1 MLTTFRIISIILVSI
16 WLNACSGL
24 LPTLDKK
31 NQSPWTS
38 FAAAKAS
45 FDKIVPQETTHD
57 DLKKLGF
64 DPFETPNM
72 KLITYLDII
81 QKFIPNESISFDDL
95 DPGIQACLKAKAD
108 CHGYEVTPQEIK
120 NERYGNVLLDLFNF
134 RRKTKISGW
143 RFSALIVL
151 KNGLVVY
158 KLWGGE
164 PNVLEYEDKK
174 NPLGPLQDIGRIIRF
189 GEDLNGS

>member
-1 MLTTFRIISIILVSI
+1 MFTIFRIIFIVLVSI
-16 WLNACSGL
+16 GFSACSGL

-31 NQSPWTS
+31 TQSPWGS
-38 FAAAKAS
+38 FEAAKTS
-45 FDKIVPQETTHD
+45 FDKIIPQETTNEE
-57 DLKKLGF
+57 LKALGF
-64 DPFETPNM
+64 DPFETPNT

-81 QKFIPNESISFDDL
+81 QKFIPNESIGFGDL

-108 CHGYEVTPQEIK
+108 CHGYEITPQEIRNK
-120 NERYGNVLLDLFNF
+120 RYGNAFLDLFNF
-134 RRKTKISGW
+134 RRKTRISGW

-158 KLWGGE
+158 KLWGGQ

-174 NPLGPLQDIGRIIRF
+174 NPLGPLQDIGRLIRF
-189 GEDLNGS
+189 GEQLDGI